1 MWVKFRGSLDLG
13 NAGQL
18 LMCASCKWK
27 EMRKHIFICLLGMVS
42 GFLFHSLSDS
52 SKDLNYLEI
61 NFKYQ
66 IGISFMATSWG
77 QRVVEVYRVNM

>member
-1 MWVKFRGSLDLG
+1 
-13 NAGQL
+13 
-18 LMCASCKWK
+18 
-27 EMRKHIFICLLGMVS
+27 MVS

-77 QRVVEVYRVNM
+77 QKVVEVYRVNM